1 MLTSELSVIMVTIAV
16 GIQDRPPTAPQDG
29 IWVSDYKLVEK
40 PSFTKAI
47 SAVSSIVYAYAG
59 APGEFSFVL
68 THRVP

>member
-40 PSFTKAI
+40 PHSPKQFQQFLPLFMPTPVLL
-47 SAVSSIVYAYAG
+47 VSS
-59 APGEFSFVL
+59 VL
-68 THRVP
+68 C